1 MSQTWNMVE
10 RDMKTDEYFSL
21 KMKLL
26 PTKIIPKDEN
36 LELSYDHEF
45 NVRSVC
51 VCYSCANQFMGY
63 KWWNFKWG
71 WTSVISNQH
80 GYSLSLS
87 L

>member
-51 VCYSCANQFMGY
+51 VCVIHVP
-63 KWWNFKWG
+63 
-71 WTSVISNQH
+71 TSLWVTNDEILNEAE
-80 GYSLSLS
+80 LL